1 MMGRLSDR
9 IRLRLF
15 LLTACALMTA
25 YAFDLAA
32 PFLAPRASAS
42 AQAED
47 KEEPKPKEEKTTPKE
62 EPKPASGGSSEGG
75 IRGWFTDTKDL
86 IVHMIVSV
94 GCFFGPL
101 LAVVSIVLV
110 ALIVLLALDLRMGN
124 AIPGSFVEEFT
135 DTVNKR
141 KFKEAYDMARE
152 DSSYVGRVLATG
164 MSRLQYGIDD
174 AREAAFNMVDS
185 IRAGKEQP
193 ITYLATI
200 ASLGPL
206 LGLVGTVFGM
216 IQAFLK
222 VSQTGDMNARAIADK
237 ISHALVVT
245 MFGVALAVPAIFCHA
260 LFRNRLNKIA
270 LETGNVADDLL
281 TQMYHNSK
289 KQGLAPPSV
298 APSAAPVVQTVE
310 PIPVPMPDPRS
321 SSPSVRAK

>member
-1 MMGRLSDR
+1 MGRLSQR
-9 IRLRLF
+9 IRIRLF
-15 LLTACALMTA
+15 LLLAFCLTTA

-32 PFLAPRASAS
+32 PLLPPRAH
-42 AQAED
+42 AQEDEKPPEVVKPPAEGQPVAPQ
-47 KEEPKPKEEKTTPKE
+47 ERT
-62 EPKPASGGSSEGG
+62 G
-75 IRGWFTDTKDL
+75 IRGWFLDTKDL

-101 LAVVSIVLV
+101 LGVISIVLV

-124 AIPGSFVEEFT
+124 AIPTGFVEDFT

-141 KFKEAYDMARE
+141 KFKEAYDMAKE
-152 DSSYVGRVLATG
+152 DSSYLGRVLATG
-164 MSRLQYGIDD
+164 MTRLQYGIED

-206 LGLVGTVFGM
+206 IGLVGTVFGM

-245 MFGVALAVPAIFCHA
+245 MFGVGLAVPAIFCHA
-260 LFRNRLNKIA
+260 MFRNRLNKIA

-289 KQGLAPPSV
+289 KQGAAPPTV
-298 APSAAPVVQTVE
+298 APAIPTVEAMPADNRAAAPAAA
-310 PIPVPMPDPRS
+310 
-321 SSPSVRAK
+321 VRAK

>member
-1 MMGRLSDR
+1 MGRLSER
-9 IRLRLF
+9 LRLRLF
-15 LLTACALMTA
+15 LLFAFALTIA
-25 YAFDLAA
+25 YAFDFAA
-32 PFLAPRASAS
+32 PLLEPPQ
-42 AQAED
+42 AQAQED
-47 KEEPKPKEEKTTPKE
+47 DKGGDKAAPKEATPA
-62 EPKPASGGSSEGG
+62 PTPAPTSSGGL
-75 IRGWFTDTKDL
+75 RGWLDDTFGMLK
-86 IVHMIVSV
+86 HMIVSV
-94 GCFFGPL
+94 GCFFGL
-101 LAVVSIVLV
+101 IFGVLSVVLV
-110 ALIVLLALDLRMGN
+110 ALVVLLTLELRMGG
-124 AIPGSFVEEFT
+124 AVPTGFVEDFT

-141 KFKEAYDMARE
+141 KFKEAYDMAKG
-152 DSSYVGRVLATG
+152 DNSYLGRVLATG
-164 MSRLQYGIDD
+164 MSRLQYGIED

-216 IQAFLK
+216 IEAFRK

-245 MFGVALAVPAIFCHA
+245 MVGVGMAVPAIFCHA

-289 KQGLAPPSV
+289 KPG
-298 APSAAPVVQTVE
+298 AAPTPTSVPTVDA
-310 PIPVPMPDPRS
+310 VPLAADN
-321 SSPSVRAK
+321 RAATPAVKQK